1 MNAQAT
7 TARLS
12 IMVTPA
18 VKRRLEAEAQA
29 KKTTVGDLVRRR
41 IDGEP
46 DGEEQ
51 LFMDALAAL
60 GRRAMA
66 VTAELDAT
74 RAALEHDNATWAAR
88 EVEIRTVT
96 LAGLTDRDRAGVA
109 ALFTTAPATPRRS
122 AQS

>member
-1 MNAQAT
+1 MNADAT
-7 TARLS
+7 TAKLS
-12 IMVTPA
+12 ILVPA
-18 VKRRLEAEAQA
+18 ATKRRLEAEAQA

-41 IDGEP
+41 IDG

-74 RAALEHDNATWAAR
+74 RAGFEHAAATWAERDA
-88 EVEIRTVT
+88 EIRRAT
-96 LAGLTDRDRAGVA
+96 LAELSDRDRAGVA
-109 ALFTTAPATPRRS
+109 ALFTTAPATPRGS